1 MGFIR
6 FDRVS
11 VLALRFK
18 GLRVQR
24 FKGLGARAYALRGLR
39 AEVWGLLRCRLL
51 LGLMGFVEFDRLYLT
66 LNPKP

>member
-1 MGFIR
+1 MGFIG

-24 FKGLGARAYALRGLR
+24 FKGLGARAYALRGLGFGVKGR
-39 AEVWGLLRCRLL
+39 GLGAFEV
-51 LGLMGFVEFDRLYLT
+51 
-66 LNPKP
+66 